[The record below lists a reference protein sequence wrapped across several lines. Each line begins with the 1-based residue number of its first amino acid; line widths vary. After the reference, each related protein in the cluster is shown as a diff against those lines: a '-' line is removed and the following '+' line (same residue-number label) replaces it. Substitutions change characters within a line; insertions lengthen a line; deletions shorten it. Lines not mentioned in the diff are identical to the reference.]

1 MTEARGHGLLRLQQ
15 LEQATVPFRFVG
27 RPVFEADVL
36 ERDRLGMVRTLGKVD
51 DRRGAATDLAQDAI
65 LANGFWNSAHEG
77 SGGLH
82 GICAGHC

>member
-1 MTEARGHGLLRLQQ
+1 MSAATRSSWDWLQLASLGEQLRSEDSLGAQ
-15 LEQATVPFRFVG
+15 
-27 RPVFEADVL
+27 
-36 ERDRLGMVRTLGKVD
+36 RDRIAAMANRLIAGKVD